1 MSKIK
6 RSDPEWREVC
16 RDCAVRPCGDCAEK
30 MVQNLEA
37 LWDTERAEKE
47 LLLRMLEATGVSRV
61 LIDATL
67 KESRAVDAIMKEGSS
82 K

>member
-1 MSKIK
+1 MSAIAKG
-6 RSDPEWREVC
+6 DQEWVEMC
-16 RDCAVRPCGDCAEK
+16 RDCAKRPCRDCAEK
-30 MVQNLEA
+30 MIRNLSS

-47 LLLRMLEATGVSRV
+47 LLLRMLEATGMSRV

-67 KESRAVDAIMKEGSS
+67 KESRAIDAIMKEGVS